1 VPRDYDGDGKAD
13 VAVYHPASGLWYIR
27 PSGGGP
33 DIVQGY
39 GGPAYTPV
47 PADYDG
53 DGKADIAVYHGASG
67 LWFIKQSTTGT
78 TASFAFGG
86 TGFTPVNY

>member
-1 VPRDYDGDGKAD
+1 
-13 VAVYHPASGLWYIR
+13 
-27 PSGGGP
+27 
-33 DIVQGY
+33 VQGY

-78 TASFAFGG
+78 NASFAFGG

>member
-1 VPRDYDGDGKAD
+1 
-13 VAVYHPASGLWYIR
+13 YHQASGLWYITT
-27 PSGGGP
+27 STTLTTGSVGFGGTG
-33 DIVQGY
+33 
-39 GGPAYTPV
+39 YTPV

-53 DGKADIAVYHGASG
+53 DGKADIAVYHEASG
-67 LWFIKQSTTGT
+67 LWFIKQSSTGT